1 MHHSPGLLILN
12 PGMELEGKTWGIAGM
27 GNIGRRV
34 AKAAEALGC
43 KVIFFAT
50 SGHSDCRDYERVDW
64 DTLLAQSDILSLH
77 CPLSDR
83 TFHLMNA
90 DAFSKMKKSAV
101 LINVAR
107 GAVVDTDALYE
118 ALVNGGDQ
126 RSGHGCVRKGAD
138 PCR

>member
-12 PGMELEGKTWGIAGM
+12 PGMSWRERPGASPEWEIS
-27 GNIGRRV
+27 GRRV

-90 DAFSKMKKSAV
+90 DAFSKMKKERSVDQCGARCGCGYGCAV
-101 LINVAR
+101 
-107 GAVVDTDALYE
+107 
-118 ALVNGGDQ
+118 
-126 RSGHGCVRKGAD
+126 
-138 PCR
+138 